1 MNVTEKWEAGLLIGS
16 ICVFGLFYDG
26 FAGYAGLL
34 MLIPLGMNHYKNRKL
49 LLPKSLLLFS
59 LAALPAAAVFTIPF
73 AIDSGMAALGIIK
86 FLPVTVWIL
95 LIASEKNDKNEV
107 QTKEKLLALIPYV
120 VAFLT
125 FFGLIARFT
134 PLKDWFYINDRLS
147 GNFQYAN
154 GFALLLLLTAIILLW
169 GSYGKLHTVLMI
181 GVLAGGI
188 IATGCRA
195 VFLLFLFTV
204 VVWAITGI
212 QEKERK
218 RTILTVLLLI
228 VAGSIVLGI
237 ATGELYQFARF
248 TRFSITSSSLSAR
261 LLYNL
266 DGLKMLL
273 HHPFGLGYKGFVF
286 YQGVMQTGNY
296 SATYVHNELLQT
308 ALDFGAPMA
317 VLIGL
322 GWISAMRKKGSS
334 VRNRMLLLVSAVH
347 GLFDWS
353 LQFPATLM
361 ILCLA
366 ADWEEQFEFSFH
378 GAKRVLPGIL
388 SGVSVI
394 LVLWLG
400 AASMLEYAGKYEA
413 AVKVYPYLTTSQ
425 MRLIN
430 DATSDEEKYRNAEA
444 ICSRNDYCTIALQAM
459 AEKSAR
465 EMDFEKMAEY
475 GEKAVRSS
483 RYNSTGY
490 ELYLYL
496 LSYAVDSCSQQGD
509 QERALYYLQKAANLS
524 DIIQAVADSTSPYA
538 KNLYDKP
545 EIKLDDA
552 YEEYMN
558 QARNLMEGRKVE

>member
-1 MNVTEKWEAGLLIGS
+1 
-16 ICVFGLFYDG
+16 
-26 FAGYAGLL
+26 
-34 MLIPLGMNHYKNRKL
+34 MLIPFLMRICRQKKIV
-49 LLPKSLLLFS
+49 LPKSPLLLILIF
-59 LAALPAAAVFTIPF
+59 LPAAAILTVPY
-73 AIDSGMAALGIIK
+73 AVDSGLAVMGFVK
-86 FLPVTVWIL
+86 FLPLSIWIL
-95 LIASEKNDKNEV
+95 LMATEIQREKILSAVPYIAAAI
-107 QTKEKLLALIPYV
+107 TAAGIF
-120 VAFLT
+120 A
-125 FFGLIARFT
+125 GLT
-134 PLKDWFYINDRLS
+134 PLRDWFYINNRFS
-147 GNFQYAN
+147 GTYQYAN
-154 GFALLLLLTAIILLW
+154 GFALLLLLALIVLLWENFGKIRTAILSCILL
-169 GSYGKLHTVLMI
+169 T
-181 GVLAGGI
+181 GI

-195 VFLLFLFTV
+195 VFLLTV
-204 VVWAITGI
+204 
-212 QEKERK
+212 
-218 RTILTVLLLI
+218 LTVLVWILSGRKEWKQKKWIIGFLLLI
-228 VAGSIVLGI
+228 VAASVILG
-237 ATGELYQFARF
+237 AVTGHFYQFARF
-248 TRFSITSSSLSAR
+248 TRFSITSSSLSGR

-266 DGLKMLL
+266 DGLNILRN
-273 HHPFGLGYKGFVF
+273 HPMGLGYKGYSF
-286 YQGVMQTGNY
+286 YQGAVQTGNY
-296 SATYVHNELLQT
+296 AVTYVHNELLQA
-308 ALDFGAPMA
+308 ALDFGILPA
-317 VLIGL
+317 VLLGF
-322 GWISAMRKKGSS
+322 GWIRAITGKK
-334 VRNRMLLLVSAVH
+334 VTMRNRMLLLAAGLH

-366 ADWEEQFEFSFH
+366 ADWDERFEFSFH

-400 AASMLEYAGKYEA
+400 TASVLEYAGKYEA
-413 AVKVYPYLTTSQ
+413 AVKVDPYLTTSQ

-430 DATSDEEKYRNAEA
+430 DASSDEEKYRNAEA

-475 GEKAVRSS
+475 GERAVRSS

-496 LSYAVDSCSQQGD
+496 LSYAVDNCSQQGD
-509 QERALYYLQKAANLS
+509 QERALHYLQKAADLS

-558 QARNLMEGRKVE
+558 QAKNLMEGRKVE